1 MQLFHFKKGYLWITD
16 QVTKE
21 KLIKTIK
28 GIEDQSIL
36 DDINRLLEIE
46 MGDELFHT
54 STAQQE
60 RIQKAKHQIQNGEVV
75 HSTKADKDIDEWLGE
90 LFGLGKRSKSARRF
104 WHFGLNTSNPR
115 PTARNSTEFSFHGSV
130 YWLKDQPLAAK
141 PISQMFE

>member
-1 MQLFHFKKGYLWITD
+1 MQFFHFKKSYLWITD

-28 GIEDQSIL
+28 SIEDQSIL

-46 MGDELFHT
+46 MGDELFQT

-75 HSTKADKDIDEWLGE
+75 HSTEADKDIDEWLGE
-90 LFGLGKRSKSARRF
+90 
-104 WHFGLNTSNPR
+104 
-115 PTARNSTEFSFHGSV
+115 
-130 YWLKDQPLAAK
+130 
-141 PISQMFE
+141 